1 MKINKQK
8 QKKTRARAEAIRN
21 RLADTVVILK
31 QDNLFSLSINFLND
45 QIDLHQQAEHKANI
59 TDCTTPAKSKM
70 THKVY
75 KLSALHAALT
85 KLDGSTVVDGEL
97 GLAKVKEY
105 MPGSVLVWENDIQED
120 EEMLSQ

>member
-1 MKINKQK
+1 
-8 QKKTRARAEAIRN
+8 
-21 RLADTVVILK
+21 
-31 QDNLFSLSINFLND
+31 
-45 QIDLHQQAEHKANI
+45 
-59 TDCTTPAKSKM
+59 M

-97 GLAKVKEY
+97 GPTKMKEY